1 MCVYPVP
8 QNAPHVSAGMNPVRS
23 QPKPRTQ
30 SYGVN
35 VLELPKGQRPKA
47 KDVSPWYGVHRI
59 ANGSGVRMKSIMGAF
74 MMSLLFLLSGSADA
88 LAERINFSFSS
99 LTGTQSPLWVAKEA
113 GFFQKQGLDAR
124 LVYIPGGSVVV
135 QAMHSGELQFGVS
148 GPAAVI
154 RGKLGGS
161 DFAFVAVGSNKIDFV
176 LVTAKH
182 ITAVQDLKGKRV
194 GVGRFGGGPDYSSRI
209 VFEKLGL
216 KPEKDINLLQTL
228 GGQPTRLAILQS
240 GAMEG
245 VVITPPFT
253 LQAKQLGFNLLLEY
267 SKIIPNYFSSGFIA
281 TRKYIRENPQI
292 VENTVKSLMDAMR
305 YVFSNE
311 DGTIKIVGRYMKI
324 TDEAFLRSYYREA
337 LLSQINRTLQPDP
350 KAIEFIL
357 EEERKTNS
365 AAERVKPEDFMDTR
379 FLDKLRKEA
388 Y

>member
-1 MCVYPVP
+1 MS
-8 QNAPHVSAGMNPVRS
+8 SAG
-23 QPKPRTQ
+23 
-30 SYGVN
+30 
-35 VLELPKGQRPKA
+35 KGLA
-47 KDVSPWYGVHRI
+47 VAV
-59 ANGSGVRMKSIMGAF
+59 F
-74 MMSLLFLLSGSADA
+74 LLFTVFNDA
-88 LAERINFSFSS
+88 FAQRINFSFSS

-113 GFFQKQGLDAR
+113 GFFKQHGLDAR

-154 RGKLGGS
+154 RGNLGGA

-176 LVTAKH
+176 LVTAKP
-182 ITAVQDLKGKRV
+182 ITNVQDLKGKRV

-267 SKIIPNYFSSGFIA
+267 SKVIPNYFSSGFIT
-281 TRKYIRENPQI
+281 TRRYIRENPQI

-337 LLSQINRTLQPDP
+337 LLGQINRTLQPDP

-357 EEERKTNS
+357 EEERKTNP

>member
-1 MCVYPVP
+1 MS
-8 QNAPHVSAGMNPVRS
+8 SAG
-23 QPKPRTQ
+23 
-30 SYGVN
+30 
-35 VLELPKGQRPKA
+35 KGLA
-47 KDVSPWYGVHRI
+47 VAV
-59 ANGSGVRMKSIMGAF
+59 F
-74 MMSLLFLLSGSADA
+74 LLFTVLNDA
-88 LAERINFSFSS
+88 FAQRINFSFSS

-113 GFFQKQGLDAR
+113 GFFKQHGLDAR
-124 LVYIPGGSVVV
+124 LVYIPGGSVV
-135 QAMHSGELQFGVS
+135 ASHAFRRTAIRSRAR
-148 GPAAVI
+148 PAVI
-154 RGKLGGS
+154 RGNLGGA

-182 ITAVQDLKGKRV
+182 ITNVQDLKGKRV

-253 LQAKQLGFNLLLEY
+253 LQAKELGFNLLLEY
-267 SKIIPNYFSSGFIA
+267 TKIIPNYFSSGFIT
-281 TRKYIRENPQI
+281 TRKYIRENRQI

-311 DGTIKIVGRYMKI
+311 DGVKIVGRYMKI

-337 LLSQINRTLQPDP
+337 LLGRSTGPYSLIP
-350 KAIEFIL
+350 K
-357 EEERKTNS
+357 RS
-365 AAERVKPEDFMDTR
+365 SS
-379 FLDKLRKEA
+379 

>member
-1 MCVYPVP
+1 MSMS
-8 QNAPHVSAGMNPVRS
+8 SAGKGLAVA
-23 QPKPRTQ
+23 
-30 SYGVN
+30 VFLLFA
-35 VLELPKGQRPKA
+35 VLE
-47 KDVSPWYGVHRI
+47 
-59 ANGSGVRMKSIMGAF
+59 NAF
-74 MMSLLFLLSGSADA
+74 AQ
-88 LAERINFSFSS
+88 RINFSFSS

-113 GFFQKQGLDAR
+113 GFFKQHGLDAR

-154 RGKLGGS
+154 RGNLGGA

-182 ITAVQDLKGKRV
+182 LTNVQDLKGKRV

-267 SKIIPNYFSSGFIA
+267 SKIIPNYFSSGFIT
-281 TRKYIRENPQI
+281 TRKFIREHPQI

-311 DGTIKIVGRYMKI
+311 DGTMKIVGRYMKI

-337 LLSQINRTLQPDP
+337 LLGQINRTLQPDP

-357 EEERKTNS
+357 EEERKTNP
-365 AAERVKPEDFMDTR
+365 AAERVKAEDFIDTR
-379 FLDKLRKEA
+379 FLDKLR
-388 Y
+388 

>member
-1 MCVYPVP
+1 
-8 QNAPHVSAGMNPVRS
+8 
-23 QPKPRTQ
+23 
-30 SYGVN
+30 
-35 VLELPKGQRPKA
+35 
-47 KDVSPWYGVHRI
+47 
-59 ANGSGVRMKSIMGAF
+59 
-74 MMSLLFLLSGSADA
+74 
-88 LAERINFSFSS
+88 
-99 LTGTQSPLWVAKEA
+99 
-113 GFFQKQGLDAR
+113 
-124 LVYIPGGSVVV
+124 VV

-154 RGKLGGS
+154 RGNLGGA

-182 ITAVQDLKGKRV
+182 ITNVQDLKGKRV

-267 SKIIPNYFSSGFIA
+267 SKVIPHYFSSGFIA

>member
-1 MCVYPVP
+1 MKRVEKALTIFVFLFFSVLN
-8 QNAPHVSAGMNPVRS
+8 NAFA
-23 QPKPRTQ
+23 Q
-30 SYGVN
+30 
-35 VLELPKGQRPKA
+35 
-47 KDVSPWYGVHRI
+47 
-59 ANGSGVRMKSIMGAF
+59 
-74 MMSLLFLLSGSADA
+74 
-88 LAERINFSFSS
+88 RINFSYSS

-113 GFFQKQGLDAR
+113 GVFKQHGLDAR

-135 QAMHSGELQFGVS
+135 QAMQSGELQFGVS
-148 GPAAVI
+148 GPGAVI
-154 RGKLGGS
+154 RGNLGGS
-161 DFAFVAVGSNKIDFV
+161 DFSFVAVGSNKIDFV
-176 LVTAKH
+176 LVTAKS
-182 ITAVQDLKGKRV
+182 ITNVQDLKGKRV

-253 LQAKQLGFNLLLEY
+253 LQAKQMGFNLLLEY
-267 SKIIPNYFSSGFIA
+267 SKVIPHYFSSGFIT
-281 TRKYIRENPQI
+281 TRRYIRENPQI
-292 VENTVKSLMDAMR
+292 VENTVRAVMDAMK
-305 YVFSNE
+305 YIVSNE

-324 TDEAFLRSYYREA
+324 TDEAFLRTYYREA
-337 LLSQINRTLQPDP
+337 LLGQLNRTLQPDP

-357 EEERKTNS
+357 EEERKTNP
-365 AAERVKPEDFMDTR
+365 AAERVRPEDFMDTT

>member
-1 MCVYPVP
+1 MS
-8 QNAPHVSAGMNPVRS
+8 SAG
-23 QPKPRTQ
+23 
-30 SYGVN
+30 
-35 VLELPKGQRPKA
+35 KGLA
-47 KDVSPWYGVHRI
+47 VAV
-59 ANGSGVRMKSIMGAF
+59 F
-74 MMSLLFLLSGSADA
+74 LLFTVFNDA
-88 LAERINFSFSS
+88 FAQRINFSFSS

-113 GFFQKQGLDAR
+113 GFFKQHGLDAR

-154 RGKLGGS
+154 RGNLGGA

-182 ITAVQDLKGKRV
+182 ITNVQDLKGKRV

-311 DGTIKIVGRYMKI
+311 GGTMKIVGRYMKI

-337 LLSQINRTLQPDP
+337 LLGQINRTLQPDP

-357 EEERKTNS
+357 EEERKTNP
-365 AAERVKPEDFMDTR
+365 AAERVKPEDFIDAR
-379 FLDKLRKEA
+379 FLDKLR
-388 Y
+388 